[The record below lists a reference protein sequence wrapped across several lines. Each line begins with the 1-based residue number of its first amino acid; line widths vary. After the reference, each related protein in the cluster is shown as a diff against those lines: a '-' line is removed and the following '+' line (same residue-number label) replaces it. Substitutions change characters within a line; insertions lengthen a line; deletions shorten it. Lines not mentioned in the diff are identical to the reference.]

1 MANKNPTEISVMK
14 GMTCKLTDDIVFTL
28 AYLVHTEEKNRAAS
42 EYYYL
47 GRIDK
52 VSDLMAEAEDIGSDA
67 KKLQKWQWKN
77 LPKYTSTVYDCDDT
91 NARGSRWLKTKIK
104 KAVDWDTFCKLLDGW
119 KEVKKAYNDNA
130 KYPIDD
136 YEVSD
141 GTKIAN
147 LKEAKDVL
155 IGLVGKTISHKC
167 VLKSM
172 L

>member
-1 MANKNPTEISVMK
+1 MANTCPTEISIMK
-14 GMTCKLTDDIVFTL
+14 AVSCKLTDDIVFTL
-28 AYLVHTEEKNRAAS
+28 AYFVHTEEHARDKS
-42 EYYYL
+42 EYLYL

-52 VSDLMAEAEDIGSDA
+52 IDDLKAEAADMGTDA
-67 KKLQKWQWKN
+67 KKLSKWQWKN

-91 NARGSRWLKTKIK
+91 NGRGSRWFASKIK
-104 KAVDWDTFCKLLDGW
+104 KAVDWDQFLKLLDGW
-119 KEVKKAYNDNA
+119 KEAKKAFNDNA
-130 KYPIDD
+130 KYPVED
-136 YEVSD
+136 YDVSD